1 MISQL
6 ALTILNGF
14 IFLISVTFF
23 IYLPGYFLI
32 NKFFKGINSFE
43 TISLSL
49 LSGIFIIIFNGV
61 VFGFLGLRFLNL
73 IALSIL
79 ALLAIKK
86 YKLKPLLE
94 FKNLIKDKWL
104 LIIFILG
111 IALQGLINFPSGFL
125 YKEGL
130 LFWSSQGHDGLW
142 HVALME
148 EIKRTFPPQN
158 PLFYGHPLQNYHFA
172 SDLFMG
178 EFYRIF
184 NFFNPLDLYFRYYPI
199 LFSFMIGI
207 SSFSFALRKW
217 GRKTAYWSTFF
228 VYMAGGFGF
237 IYLLL
242 KGQFPLGGE
251 TLFWASQSNT
261 ILGNPPH
268 TLGIIILSNI
278 LILLGLLEKS
288 VKKPYLI
295 LIAIFGLALAVFK
308 VSSGAV
314 LVAGLLGM
322 GLFELIFKRNLIYL
336 SLGIFLGLT
345 NFLFLKL
352 ISPNAES
359 FLIFLPLWFP
369 RTMMVARLENVDWE
383 LRRQHYI
390 WVGGIKGFLRQLSL
404 EAQAII
410 IFFLGNT
417 GSRIIGLIGIF
428 KQIKNIKLSDTFM
441 FSGMIAS
448 LGVIFLFVQKGIT
461 FNLIQFM
468 QIYFHFLAF
477 YAGFSV
483 YLVLKAIKS
492 QKLKYIIAT
501 SFIAITIPTSVGNL
515 FEFYGSPPNAI
526 ISNNEIEGFNW
537 LKTNT
542 PKNSLILTKPFQGNS
557 QYLYNSHPYPIYAWY
572 STPYVTIFSER
583 STYLSGEEQLEIT
596 GYNYLPEREKL
607 NKFFYEDNFSYNKEL
622 LKKLGIDYI
631 YLHKDELKIPDMFEL
646 EEAENN
652 LKLVFENNDSLIYEV
667 LTK

>member
-1 MISQL
+1 MINQL
-6 ALTILNGF
+6 ALTVLNGL
-14 IFLISVTFF
+14 IFLIASAFF

-32 NKFFKGINSFE
+32 KKFVGRINSFE

-49 LSGIFIIIFNGV
+49 LSGVFIIIFNCI
-61 VFGFLGLRFLNL
+61 VFGFLNLRVLNL
-73 IALSIL
+73 ITLSIL
-79 ALLAIKK
+79 SLTVIKK
-86 YKLKPLLE
+86 YKIEPFRE
-94 FKNLIKDKWL
+94 FKSLIKDKHL
-104 LIIFILG
+104 FLIIILG
-111 IALQGLINFPSGFL
+111 MTLQGLINFPSGFL
-125 YKEGL
+125 YKEGV

-148 EIKRTFPPQN
+148 EINRTFPPQN
-158 PLFYGHPLQNYHFA
+158 PLFYGRPLQNYHFA

-184 NFFNPLDLYFRYYPI
+184 NFFDPLDLYFRYYPI

-217 GRKTAYWSTFF
+217 NRKVAYWSAFF
-228 VYMAGGFGF
+228 VYMAGSFGF

-242 KGQFPLGGE
+242 KGHFPLGGE

-288 VKKPYLI
+288 VKKTYLI
-295 LIAIFGLALAVFK
+295 LIGIFGLALAVFK

-322 GLFELIFKRNLIYL
+322 GMFELILKRNLIYL

-345 NFLFLKL
+345 NFIFLKL
-352 ISPNAES
+352 ISPTAES

-390 WVGGIKGFLRQLSL
+390 WIGGIKGFLRQLSL
-404 EAQAII
+404 EAQAIT

-428 KQIKNIKLSDTFM
+428 KQIKNIKLSDIFM

-492 QKLKYIIAT
+492 QKFKYIIAI
-501 SFIAITIPTSVGNL
+501 SFIALTIPTSIGNL

-526 ISNNEIEGFNW
+526 ISNNEIEALSW
-537 LKTNT
+537 IKTNT

-557 QYLYNSHPYPIYAWY
+557 QYLYNNHPYPIYAWY
-572 STPYVTIFSER
+572 STPYVSIFSDR
-583 STYLSGEEQLEIT
+583 KVYLSGEEQLEIT

-607 NKFFYEDNFSYNKEL
+607 NKFFYEDNFPYNKKLLNEL
-622 LKKLGIDYI
+622 NIDYI
-631 YLHKDELKIPDMFEL
+631 YLHKDELQIPDRFRL
-646 EEAENN
+646 EEVENN
-652 LKLVFENNDSLIYEV
+652 IKLVFENNDSLIYKV
-667 LTK
+667 LEE

>member
-1 MISQL
+1 MISQMI
-6 ALTILNGF
+6 LTVLNGF
-14 IFLISVTFF
+14 FFLIATVFF

-32 NKFFKGINSFE
+32 KKFIKNINCFE
-43 TISLSL
+43 SISLSFI
-49 LSGIFIIIFNGV
+49 SGIFIIIFNSI
-61 VFGFLGLRFLNL
+61 VFGYLNLSFLNPIIL
-73 IALSIL
+73 FILSIGV
-79 ALLAIKK
+79 IKK
-86 YKLKPLLE
+86 YKLEPFLE
-94 FKNLIKDKWL
+94 FKNLVKDKWL
-104 LIIFILG
+104 LLIVILG
-111 IALQGLINFPSGFL
+111 IILQGLINFPSGFL

-148 EIKRTFPPQN
+148 EIKRVFPPQN
-158 PLFYGHPLQNYHFA
+158 PLFHDHPLQNYHFA

-207 SSFSFALRKW
+207 SAFSFALRKW
-217 GRKTAYWSTFF
+217 NRKAAYWSAFF

-237 IYLLL
+237 IYLLM

-278 LILLGLLEKS
+278 LILLGLLERS
-288 VKKPYLI
+288 VKNTHLI
-295 LIAIFGLALAVFK
+295 FIGIFGLALAVFK

-322 GLFELIFKRNLIYL
+322 GMYEFIFKRNLIYL
-336 SLGIFLGLT
+336 ILGIFLGLT
-345 NFLFLKL
+345 NFIFLKL
-352 ISPNAES
+352 ISPTAES
-359 FLIFLPLWFP
+359 FLILLPLWFP

-410 IFFLGNT
+410 IFILGNT

-483 YLVLKAIKS
+483 YLILKFFKSKKIKIMIAII
-492 QKLKYIIAT
+492 IIAL
-501 SFIAITIPTSVGNL
+501 TIPTSVGNL

-526 ISNNEIEGFNW
+526 ISNEEIEAFNW

-542 PKNSLILTKPFQGNS
+542 PKDSLILTKPFQGNS

-572 STPYVTIFSER
+572 STPYVTIFSNR
-583 STYLSGEEQLEIT
+583 NVYLSGEEQLEIT
-596 GYNYLPEREKL
+596 GYNYLQDREKI
-607 NKFFYEDNFSYNKEL
+607 NKFFFEDNFSYNKGL
-622 LKKLGIDYI
+622 LEELGIDYI
-631 YLHKDELKIPDMFEL
+631 YLHKDELQIPDPFEL
-646 EEAENN
+646 EEKENN
-652 LKLVFENNDSLIYEV
+652 INLVFENQDSLIYEV
-667 LTK
+667 LKR